1 MCERFGRSRQCNS
14 FVWFSA
20 RFCSCCADK
29 RGSYHARTTLETLNM
44 ENEKIYPIGK
54 TIIGVTWLLATACFF
69 PPLESHSLGGFGRS
83 LFGVLAVVHL
93 VECVAFLSVLRRS
106 PRPLIG
112 ELWQTFLFG
121 IVHVSILRAELGETK
136 G

>member
-1 MCERFGRSRQCNS
+1 
-14 FVWFSA
+14 
-20 RFCSCCADK
+20 
-29 RGSYHARTTLETLNM
+29 M

-54 TIIGVTWLLATACFF
+54 AIVGLTWLIATACFF
-69 PPLESHSLGGFGRS
+69 PPLESSSLAGFGRS
-83 LFGVLAVVHL
+83 LFMVLAVVHL

-121 IVHVSILRAELGETK
+121 IVHVSMLRAELGDTK